1 MKVNYIQ
8 FKQIVES
15 AGKSFF
21 SLPDLKKFYPA
32 SRENLLV
39 LLSVWTKK
47 NLIYH
52 LGRGFYS
59 FNLSQVD
66 YLSLANALDPGSY
79 ISFEYALSYHNLI
92 DQVPSVITC
101 ATKKRSRKIKMSN
114 WTFEFTRLKNDLF
127 FGYDLKNKIYLAT
140 PEKALADLLYL
151 LARGKRSVDLESL
164 EKKKINQK
172 KLCEILTKFPKYTV
186 KKAME
191 LGILK

>member
-1 MKVNYIQ
+1 MKINYLQ
-8 FKQIVES
+8 FKQTVEG

-21 SLPDLKKFYPA
+21 TLVDLKKFYPPK
-32 SRENLLV
+32 RENLQV

-47 NLIYH
+47 NLIYR
-52 LGRGFYS
+52 LGKGFYS

-66 YLSLANALDPGSY
+66 YLSLANAIDPDSY
-79 ISFEYALSYHNLI
+79 LSFEYALSYYNLI

-114 WTFEFTRLKNDLF
+114 WTFEYTHLKNDLF

-140 PEKALADLLYL
+140 PEKAVADLAYL

-164 EKKKINQK
+164 EKEKINQK
-172 KLCEILTKFPKYTV
+172 ELREILKKFPKYVV
-186 KKAME
+186 KKVEE
-191 LGILK
+191 LEILN